1 MSKVGQTQIM
11 ARGIAPLGIILILA
25 LLGVGA
31 VGGLAGTAL
40 LGKAPECPSAA
51 GAARSEKEL
60 GNLLEKSGSVT
71 TADGE
76 ATTIAQ
82 KYVAGKVTDGRV
94 CFTPNLAHAS
104 GKIALGPVTPSFYA
118 SAGIDLSGTT
128 PKTVNLDI
136 KVGSMP
142 DVPVVSDQAKNLIEK
157 LINDN
162 LAKVTLDKKYS
173 IQFSQGSATVNK
185 LSK

>member
-1 MSKVGQTQIM
+1 MAL
-11 ARGIAPLGIILILA
+11 ARGIAPLTVILILA
-25 LLGVGA
+25 LLAVGA
-31 VGGLAGTAL
+31 VGGMAGTAL

-51 GAARSEKEL
+51 STARSEKEL
-60 GNLLEKSGSVT
+60 ENLLEKSGAVT
-71 TADGE
+71 ATDGE

-82 KYVAGKVTDGRV
+82 KYIGAKVTDGRV
-94 CFTPNLAHAS
+94 CFTTNLAHAS
-104 GKIALGPVTPSFYA
+104 GKLTLGPVTPSFYA

-142 DVPVVSDQAKNLIEK
+142 DVPVVSDQAKGIVQK

-162 LAKVTLDKKYS
+162 LAKVTLKEKYS
-173 IQFSQGSATVNK
+173 VLFSQGSVTVNK
-185 LSK
+185 LSQ